1 MNVLPACSVLALL
14 AALPAGIAQAA
25 PDPALC
31 PPAPARADRVF
42 RVAQADTA
50 AAPDEAAHNKAPPD
64 EARIAAELSDL
75 LQACSYDGSRLT
87 VAAKALQGAAE
98 GDGGAVVAS
107 IMKFTGLP
115 PNFQVV
121 EGDVPN
127 AAAVILMGP
136 DDIPV
141 RVIAYNR
148 GFIDTVREA
157 TQRNDWAPVSVM
169 AHEIGHH
176 LGGHTLV
183 PGGSQPPIEL
193 EADRFSGF
201 VLHKMGADLDQ
212 TTQAIRTLIP

>member
-14 AALPAGIAQAA
+14 AALPAGIALAA

-107 IMKFTGLP
+107 IMKFTGLAAELP
-115 PNFQVV
+115 GRGGRRA
-121 EGDVPN
+121 ERRGGD
-127 AAAVILMGP
+127 P
-136 DDIPV
+136 DGAG
-141 RVIAYNR
+141 R
-148 GFIDTVREA
+148 
-157 TQRNDWAPVSVM
+157 
-169 AHEIGHH
+169 H
-176 LGGHTLV
+176 
-183 PGGSQPPIEL
+183 PGAG
-193 EADRFSGF
+193 DR
-201 VLHKMGADLDQ
+201 L
-212 TTQAIRTLIP
+212 